1 MISHVLTVVL
11 NELNSHMDST
21 YGNNSQKPQA
31 ALGNLAEGFAMTAG
45 SPGLDRNTIYLSIV
59 NISEESAL
67 KNTPNYVVDSSKLTA
82 VFENP
87 PVFLNFKIL
96 LAATHSNYNDAIL
109 MLSRA
114 IRFFQFRNVFTRE
127 NVDPSSISDGQPL
140 NPIDRIETF
149 KLIFDLYSASMEEVN
164 HMWGTLGGKQYP
176 FVLYRMRML
185 DLKFKSVQ
193 DEMPLIKEVIRDLS
207 HLTTSSA

>member
-67 KNTPNYVVDSSKLTA
+67 KNTPNHVVDSSKLTA

>member
-114 IRFFQFRNVFTRE
+114 IRFFQYRNVFTRE